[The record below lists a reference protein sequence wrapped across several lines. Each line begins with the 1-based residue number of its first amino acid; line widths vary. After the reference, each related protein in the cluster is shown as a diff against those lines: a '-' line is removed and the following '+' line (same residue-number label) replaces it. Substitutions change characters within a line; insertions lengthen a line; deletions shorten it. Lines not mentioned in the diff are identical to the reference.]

1 MDEAGV
7 VVAGGEDLRD
17 QRHVLRLHPEAQVEQ
32 GFFKQ
37 LAALYVFQRLDAGG
51 GQADEGLVVIQCL
64 SAVAQDVMETG
75 PGQT

>member
-1 MDEAGV
+1 M
-7 VVAGGEDLRD
+7 
-17 QRHVLRLHPEAQVEQ
+17 LRLHPEAQVEQ

-64 SAVAQDVMETG
+64 PAVAQDVMETG
-75 PGQT
+75 QDKLEPVVGDCLQV